1 MDDAQLMAIDESVK
15 DGGDNITSL
24 CLCESLLRQDL
35 IKELSSLHELHDQEE
50 VLVIFVDVKEL
61 DDIRVIDLLEDV
73 DFIL

>member
-1 MDDAQLMAIDESVK
+1 MFKVCQ
-15 DGGDNITSL
+15 TY
-24 CLCESLLRQDL
+24 
-35 IKELSSLHELHDQEE
+35 LSSLHELHDQEE